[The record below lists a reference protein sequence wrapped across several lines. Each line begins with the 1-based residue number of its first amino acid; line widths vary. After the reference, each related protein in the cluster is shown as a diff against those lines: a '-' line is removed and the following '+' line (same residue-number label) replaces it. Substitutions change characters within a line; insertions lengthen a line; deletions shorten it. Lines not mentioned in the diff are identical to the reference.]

1 MRNCGKINAF
11 VLIQSFMLMLV
22 HRNKSYQEWAL
33 CLSDILKSTV
43 SKQAVF
49 NRLNDKLVI
58 TLKSLVI
65 DVIANKV
72 DKHVKVGIF
81 KSFKSVWIQDST
93 SVHLPDAASVL
104 FKGNKSMGKQKS
116 VAKLNIVINLLTGS
130 IPVMDWYNFTDNEQ
144 KLASQKLSVVKKGD
158 LLIRDLGYFVLSSF
172 ENLSNEGVFF
182 LSRLHFRVKL
192 YNTKT
197 QQPIN
202 LTQLLGSKKS
212 VDIEVL
218 CGNSKTLRVR
228 LVALK
233 LSAQQANE
241 RIRKA
246 KSDRDK
252 RLNHSKEY
260 YKQLQ
265 YVIFVT
271 NVKSDTWN
279 TAQVAQAYKSRWN
292 IEILFK
298 SWKSGINISR
308 IIPDVKTNLYRIE
321 CVLYLLLLY
330 LSWFQQ
336 KLYIPLKWDK
346 LIAEKGLSI
355 IKLVKLFF
363 HRPQLWLNNT
373 KISIDVYNE
382 IRYFCCFD
390 RRHDRFNSFKYITP

>member
-1 MRNCGKINAF
+1 
-11 VLIQSFMLMLV
+11 MLMLV
-22 HRNKSYQEWAL
+22 YRNRSYQDWAL
-33 CLSDILKSTV
+33 CLSDVIKSTV

-49 NRLNDKLVI
+49 NRLNQKLVI
-58 TLKSLVI
+58 TLKSLVK
-65 DVIANKV
+65 DVISNRV
-72 DKHVKVGIF
+72 DKQIKVGIF
-81 KSFKSVWIQDST
+81 KPFKSVWIQDST
-93 SVHLPDAASVL
+93 SVHLPDAASAL

-144 KLASQKLSVVKKGD
+144 KLASQKLPVVNRGD

-172 ENLSNEGVFF
+172 ENLSEEGVFF
-182 LSRLHFRVKL
+182 LSRLHSGVKI
-192 YNTKT
+192 YCTKT
-197 QQPIN
+197 QKPIN

-218 CGNSKTLRVR
+218 CGKSKKLQVR

-233 LSAQQANE
+233 LSAQQAND

-246 KSDRDK
+246 KYNRDK

-260 YKQLQ
+260 YKLLQ
-265 YVIFVT
+265 YVIFIT
-271 NVKSDTWN
+271 NVKRDTW
-279 TAQVAQAYKSRWN
+279 TTTQVAQAYKSRWS

-298 SWKSGINISR
+298 SWKSGIHISQ

-321 CVLYLLLLY
+321 CILYLLLLY

-346 LIAEKGLSI
+346 SFTEKGLSI
-355 IKLVKLFF
+355 IRLVKLFF
-363 HRPQLWLNNT
+363 HRPQLWLNSN
-373 KISIDVYNE
+373 KLPIDVYNE

-390 RRHDRFNSFKYITP
+390 RRHDRVNLFKFIKP